1 MRVDT
6 LQLIH
11 DGTDVADA
19 VRKFDTHSL
28 FDNANQSVAVH
39 HRRKIVQTVGQC
51 QSLRIGHVL
60 PHLLNTTVDIAEVW
74 IDALYGLTIDNG
86 LQTEHTVSRWVV
98 RTDVDYVVILIEA
111 TLLSSN
117 EMSVLAQGI
126 LHGEVILWL
135 IGTRELVCIRTHIEV
150 LAQWIA
156 LEIGTEEETA
166 HVWVTQELDADEIEY
181 LTLQEVSYLPKV
193 NNCRNHITAIHLLGD
208 GLYRAALAGLSILEN
223 IDTSETFLTEVF
235 TDDGNK
241 VVEMLLVLQL
251 RHFRSEIIKTQFNII
266 QFHVLIPYYIN
277 QLDLSEGRNPQVL
290 QLQ

>member
-1 MRVDT
+1 M
-6 LQLIH
+6 
-11 DGTDVADA
+11 
-19 VRKFDTHSL
+19 
-28 FDNANQSVAVH
+28 AVH
-39 HRRKIVQTVGQC
+39 HRRKIIQTVGQC
-51 QSLRIGHVL
+51 QCLWIGHVL
-60 PHLLNTTVDIAEVW
+60 PHLLDTTVNVTEVW
-74 IDALYGLTIDNG
+74 IDTLHGLTIDNG
-86 LQTEHTVSRWVV
+86 LQAEHTVGRWVV
-98 RTDVDYVVILIEA
+98 RTDVDNIVVLIKA
-111 TLLSSN
+111 TLLCSN
-117 EMSVLAQGI
+117 EMTIFAQGI

-135 IGTRELVCIRTHIEV
+135 ISTRELVCLRTHIEV

-156 LEIGTEEETA
+156 LEIGAEEKTA
-166 HVWVTQELDADEIEY
+166 HIWVTQELDADEIEY
-181 LTLQEVSYLPKV
+181 LTLQEVSHLPKV

-290 QLQ
+290 QLR

>member
-1 MRVDT
+1 M
-6 LQLIH
+6 
-11 DGTDVADA
+11 
-19 VRKFDTHSL
+19 
-28 FDNANQSVAVH
+28 AVH

-51 QSLRIGHVL
+51 QCLWIGHVL
-60 PHLLNTTVDIAEVW
+60 PHLLDTTVDITEVW
-74 IDALYGLTIDNG
+74 IDALHSLTINNS
-86 LQTEHTVSRWVV
+86 LQSEHTVGRWVV
-98 RTDVDYVVILIEA
+98 RTNVDNIVVLIKA
-111 TLLSSN
+111 TLLCSN
-117 EMSVLAQGI
+117 EMSIFAQGI

-135 IGTRELVCIRTHIEV
+135 IGTRELVCLRTHIEV

-156 LEIGTEEETA
+156 LEIGAEEKTA
-166 HVWVTQELDADEIEY
+166 HIWVTQELDADKIEH
-181 LTLQEVSYLPKV
+181 LTLQEVSHLPKV

-251 RHFRSEIIKTQFNII
+251 RHFRGEIIKTQFNII

-290 QLQ
+290 QLR